1 VGAENVLG
9 AGDMVAEA
17 PTEDL
22 RVTSTDLVPGD
33 SVGYSLAVRGT
44 RVGGGIVSTE
54 MTADRSPGT
63 AIVETRIVVVP
74 SRTGFMRVE

>member
-1 VGAENVLG
+1 MGLESRRDVHDAYYERTQRELEG
-9 AGDMVAEA
+9 
-17 PTEDL
+17 
-22 RVTSTDLVPGD
+22 LVWSQP
-33 SVGYSLAVRGT
+33 SVS
-44 RVGGGIVSTE
+44 VGGGIVSTE